1 MTVGELKELLAEFNQ
16 DEEIFVWRGNGHDP
30 YFDYT
35 SNINISRPYGD
46 ADTNKGI
53 VDHPLILSHDY
64 EKDKND
70 EKRQRNS

>member
-35 SNINISRPYGD
+35 SNIKISRPYGD
-46 ADTNKGI
+46 ADPNKGI